1 LKSLFICCALL
12 LSAPLSADSVKQQ
25 YLWHRGLN
33 YQRIVDRI
41 PAPSGYRR
49 IEVPGK
55 SFSAWLRGLPVL
67 PGRPRVRLHN
77 GKLKGNQSAHHVV
90 VSIDVGRRDLQQCAD
105 AVMRLR
111 AEYLFANACRDSIAF
126 KYTSGDVATWRAWQR
141 GVRPRIRGNKVS
153 WVRRAH
159 RDGGYQN
166 FRRYLDKVFTYA
178 GSYSLSR
185 ELLKVRDPAQV
196 RIGDVFIR
204 GGFPGH
210 AVIVVDV
217 AENRQ
222 GRRIFLLAQSFMPA
236 QQIHV
241 LRNPT
246 SSLTPWY
253 SAKQHGP
260 LVTPEWLFHYR
271 ELKRFARISICP

>member
-1 LKSLFICCALL
+1 LLLFALL
-12 LSAPLSADSVKQQ
+12 LSASLSAASVQQQ
-25 YLWHRGLN
+25 YPWYSGLK
-33 YQRIVDRI
+33 YQRLVDRI
-41 PAPSGYRR
+41 PVPSGYGR
-49 IEVPGK
+49 IKVPGK
-55 SFSAWLRGLPVL
+55 SFAAWLRDLPVL
-67 PGRPRVRLHN
+67 PGRSKVRLHN

-90 VSIDVGRRDLQQCAD
+90 VSIDVGKRDLQQCAD

-111 AEYLFANACRDSIAF
+111 AEYLFASGCRDKITF

-141 GVRPRIRGNKVS
+141 GVRPRVRGNKVS
-153 WVRRAH
+153 WVKRSRPDA
-159 RDGGYQN
+159 GYAN
-166 FRRYLDKVFTYA
+166 FRQYLDSVFTYA
-178 GSYSLSR
+178 GSYSLSK
-185 ELLKVRDPAQV
+185 ELKKVHNPEQV

-241 LRNPT
+241 LRNPG

-253 SAKQHGP
+253 QAKQSGA
-260 LVTPEWLFHYR
+260 LATPEWLFHYR
-271 ELKRFARISICP
+271 DLKRFVFLRACP

>member
-1 LKSLFICCALL
+1 MLLAALL

-25 YLWHRGLN
+25 YPWHSGLK
-33 YQRIVDRI
+33 YQRLADRI
-41 PAPSGYRR
+41 PVPSGYRR
-49 IEVPGK
+49 VKVPGK

-67 PGRPRVRLHN
+67 PGRPKVRLHN
-77 GKLKGNQSAHHVV
+77 GKLKSNQSAHHVV
-90 VSIDVGRRDLQQCAD
+90 VSIDVGKRDLQQCAD

-111 AEYLFANACRDSIAF
+111 AEYLFANGCRNSIVF
-126 KYTSGDVATWRAWQR
+126 NYTSGDVAAWRSWQS
-141 GVRPRIRGNKVS
+141 GIRPRVRGNNVS
-153 WVRRAH
+153 WVKRA
-159 RDGGYQN
+159 RSDGGYGN

-178 GSYSLSR
+178 GSYSLSK
-185 ELLKVRDPAQV
+185 ELKKVRNPEQV

-217 AENRQ
+217 AESRQ

-236 QQIHV
+236 QQIHI

-246 SSLTPWY
+246 SGLTPWY
-253 SAKQHGP
+253 QAKQSGA
-260 LVTPEWLFHYR
+260 LTTPEWLFHYR
-271 ELKRFARISICP
+271 DLKRFARVSACP